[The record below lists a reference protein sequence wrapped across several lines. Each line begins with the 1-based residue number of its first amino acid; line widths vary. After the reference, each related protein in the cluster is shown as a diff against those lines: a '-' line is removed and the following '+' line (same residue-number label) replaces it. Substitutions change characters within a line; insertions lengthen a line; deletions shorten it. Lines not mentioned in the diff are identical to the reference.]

1 MNYAIAIALS
11 LLGVSALFGGLYL
24 LHGKDR
30 RGLLTPDEARKRGQ
44 I

>member
-1 MNYAIAIALS
+1 MYLIALIIS
-11 LLGVSALFGGLYL
+11 GLGIATLFGGLYL